1 MRQSESINEL
11 ATAMAAAQAEMGG
24 ALKDSANP
32 FFKSKYADLT
42 SVVKAIKEPFANHGL
57 SYTQFPCAADGCVG
71 VTTRL
76 MHNSGQ
82 WLESEYML
90 PTVKQDPQS
99 AGSAITYARR
109 YALQAMAGIPTAD
122 DDAESAMLR
131 GSDLPNATY
140 TPEVKA
146 RFDEYLDGG
155 CSLQL
160 YNLRMEVGDD
170 VYSALHNS
178 GKPGKKVALKDQV
191 RAMERGAIDM
201 LDDVVGQIKTATE
214 SGDPYAVQLM
224 HEMAEAGEHIK
235 KAVWR
240 RLSPAEKESITTM
253 MKEAA

>member
-1 MRQSESINEL
+1 MKQSENINEL

-24 ALKDSANP
+24 AVKDSANP

-76 MHNSGQ
+76 MHSSGQ

-90 PTVKQDPQS
+90 PMVKNDPQA

-131 GSDLPNATY
+131 GADKVEIHPITAEQAAEVNSLLSATQSDVSAFCKLMRVDSVESLTTETLPTA
-140 TPEVKA
+140 
-146 RFDEYLDGG
+146 
-155 CSLQL
+155 
-160 YNLRMEVGDD
+160 LRKLRE
-170 VYSALHNS
+170 
-178 GKPGKKVALKDQV
+178 KQ
-191 RAMERGAIDM
+191 ERM
-201 LDDVVGQIKTATE
+201 L
-214 SGDPYAVQLM
+214 
-224 HEMAEAGEHIK
+224 
-235 KAVWR
+235 
-240 RLSPAEKESITTM
+240 
-253 MKEAA
+253 AA